1 MKRNTTEHDEIRT
14 RLQQQFR
21 KTSSG
26 RITGTYQGASRSTTD
41 LANGRKLLRAT
52 VASNTPPFVSAAGCG
67 WRCTHEQLLSSRT
80 CFLFTCA
87 HRPLFFSLS
96 GCVQSNA
103 AACAKLGSSS
113 FQDHTSSSP
122 TFLIVVDDGLND
134 YP

>member
-1 MKRNTTEHDEIRT
+1 MNKTEHDEIRA

-41 LANGRKLLRAT
+41 LANGRKLLRTT

-87 HRPLFFSLS
+87 HRPLFSLS
-96 GCVQSNA
+96 RV
-103 AACAKLGSSS
+103 ACRVIPRLARNRAQVHSKITRPALQL
-113 FQDHTSSSP
+113 FTS
-122 TFLIVVDDGLND
+122 
-134 YP
+134 